1 MFLISLKVFSKR
13 LDEALQKKKNFK
25 QFAWKMRELYLLKKM
40 SMQARS
46 GDRHRIGREF
56 LSGVYDTLTSREW
69 QLKFIGLV

>member
-1 MFLISLKVFSKR
+1 
-13 LDEALQKKKNFK
+13 
-25 QFAWKMRELYLLKKM
+25 M

-69 QLKFIGLV
+69 QLKFIGLI